1 VAKEVCQKQAGITS
15 LQWKAVPERILLCT
29 DLDRTILPNGALP
42 ESPKA
47 RGLLRRLAARPEVT
61 LAYVSGRNR
70 ELIRQAILEF
80 EIPEPD
86 YAIGDVGTTIY
97 ELDAGTWRHWDAWS
111 VEIAP
116 DWKGKTHQ
124 EVATL
129 LSGLAELRL
138 QEPEQQ
144 NRHKVS
150 YYAPETAARAEL
162 LQRVREPL
170 SASGVRASLIWSV
183 DEAKHV
189 ALLDVL
195 PESATKLHAV
205 RFLMEQKGFSEQQTV
220 FAGDSGNDLPVLTSS
235 LQAVLVANAS
245 DEVRKEA
252 LEEAAANGLRD
263 RLYLAQGGH
272 LGMNGNYA
280 AGVLEGLAHYIPA
293 TRKWMEDLRSE

>member
-1 VAKEVCQKQAGITS
+1 MTEAPCMESVRHFLRIET
-15 LQWKAVPERILLCT
+15 VPERILLCA

-42 ESPKA
+42 ESPEA
-47 RGLLRRLAARPEVT
+47 RVLLRRLAARPEVT
-61 LAYVSGRNR
+61 LAYVSGRHR
-70 ELIRQAILEF
+70 ELIQQAIREF

-111 VEIAP
+111 EEIAV
-116 DWKGKTHQ
+116 DWNGKTHP
-124 EVATL
+124 ELAAL
-129 LSGLAELRL
+129 LSGLTELQL
-138 QEPEQQ
+138 QPPEQQ

-150 YYAPETAARAEL
+150 YYAPQTANRDEL
-162 LQRVREPL
+162 LRRVRERL
-170 SASGVRASLIWSV
+170 SPSGVRASLIWSV
-183 DEAKHV
+183 DEAKQV

-195 PESATKLHAV
+195 PESATKLHAI
-205 RFLMEQKGFSEQQTV
+205 RFLMEQQGFSERQTV
-220 FAGDSGNDLPVLTSS
+220 FAGDSGNDLPVLTSR

-252 LEEAAANGLRD
+252 LAETAANGLRD
-263 RLYLAQGGH
+263 RLYLAQGGY

-293 TRKWMEDLRSE
+293 TRKWIEESGGE